1 MPTIDTK
8 AKQFIFNTLSQPWAK
23 SKHRRVVHHL
33 KANDRILDIG
43 AGKGALSWMLLEQG
57 FDVTPVDVTNL
68 SYTGKIQPVIY
79 DGETLPFP
87 DNSKDVGLLLTVLHH
102 TPDPE
107 AVILEAL
114 RVCDRLIIMEDI
126 YNGPVQKYATYVTD
140 SLFNLEFKG
149 HPHTNKS
156 NFGWLKTFADLNLH
170 VLHIE
175 KEPVL
180 GFFEQVTYYVSK

>member
-1 MPTIDTK
+1 MPALETK
-8 AKQFIFNTLSQPWAK
+8 AKELIFNTLSQSWAK
-23 SKHRRVVHHL
+23 SKHRRVVYHL
-33 KANDRILDIG
+33 KANDKILDIG

-57 FDVTPVDVTNL
+57 FDVTPVDVQNISFTE
-68 SYTGKIQPVIY
+68 KVKPVIY

-87 DNSKDVGLLLTVLHH
+87 DNSRDVGLFLTVLHH

-107 AVILEAL
+107 ALIREAL
-114 RVCDRLIIMEDI
+114 RVCDRLIIIEDV
-126 YNGPVQKYATYVTD
+126 YHGKAQKYATWFTD

-149 HPHTNKS
+149 HPHTNKN
-156 NFGWLKTFADLNLH
+156 NFGWLKTFADLDLR

-180 GFFEQVTYYVSK
+180 GLFEQVTYYVTK